1 MPKKDLFGLQTNSR
15 DWRKLFY
22 PVVFFMKFFGLSN
35 TLHREDGKIKKKS
48 KKFLRIFKLN
58 SRFFEILN
66 TCIIGWTLW
75 LFFFFA
81 AYQIYTLSFNKP
93 KLEVVDLFI
102 KKYSES
108 SISNIFIVICSHTFC
123 NAMIIVLFGFTKRSK
138 HMREIFITL
147 WEDTGSRPD
156 SVRIHKMESIAT
168 TQKLYCFVLYP
179 IIATTFIS
187 SLVKFYLS
195 IFDECIEIWDD
206 MNVHVAYA
214 ILITI
219 TVYAMSIT
227 VISAIYFMLICDLTT
242 ERLNEIARDIE
253 KMSSVEEVIKRLEE
267 VMRRHQK
274 ICDLIWSM
282 DEFFSVFIFINY
294 LVCIPESCLLLYQ
307 FFIVDDLKPI
317 IGLWAFGDIMNLT
330 IISLYAASVT
340 ISVSFI

>member
-1 MPKKDLFGLQTNSR
+1 M
-15 DWRKLFY
+15 
-22 PVVFFMKFFGLSN
+22 
-35 TLHREDGKIKKKS
+35 
-48 KKFLRIFKLN
+48 
-58 SRFFEILN
+58 
-66 TCIIGWTLW
+66 
-75 LFFFFA
+75 
-81 AYQIYTLSFNKP
+81 
-93 KLEVVDLFI
+93 
-102 KKYSES
+102 
-108 SISNIFIVICSHTFC
+108 FIVICSHTLC

-138 HMREIFITL
+138 RMREIFITL

-179 IIATTFIS
+179 IIAATFIS

-195 IFDECIEIWDD
+195 IYNECIEIWDD

-219 TVYAMSIT
+219 TVYAVSIT
-227 VISAIYFMLICDLTT
+227 VISTIYFMLICDLTT

-282 DEFFSVFIFINY
+282 DEFFSVYIFINY

-307 FFIVDDLKPI
+307 FFIVKNLKEI

-340 ISVSFI
+340 ISVHDSSDVVHKLLRFELPRRHQMQVTLFLEKLNGPNIGLTCLDFFVVTKGVILKVFSAILTYFLLFLQFRQPESEKKSES